1 MIKAENRYLLK
12 TKPVKEAIDIAVG
25 KYGEASLNKICP
37 IEMPRTHTKM
47 IAMLKS
53 VICTKRWPI
62 GGIIY
67 HIKSI
72 DFIIKNAEIVDN
84 QPI

>member
-53 VICTKRWPI
+53 VILCRLVVNLCANLTQ
-62 GGIIY
+62 
-67 HIKSI
+67 H
-72 DFIIKNAEIVDN
+72 AEQFHHQQVKLRI
-84 QPI
+84 